1 MGTWPLRVRQIMEQK
16 IGRHSQVGWVT
27 GTALLVCGGLGQS
40 PLFAASSGGDDF
52 ASGILAGL
60 RRSSDAQSRRAS
72 SSNADLDSNGDA
84 RTIQAGETLVLAELT
99 GPGAITHW
107 WNTVASQYPFSGR
120 SLVLRI
126 YWDGMATPT

>member
-40 PLFAASSGGDDF
+40 PLFA
-52 ASGILAGL
+52 GL

-72 SSNADLDSNGDA
+72 SSNADLDRNGDA